1 MDPRPATPS
10 LLRELNDRTALELLL
25 TRGPMTRAQIGEF
38 TGLSKV
44 TAAQLLGRLE
54 ERGIV
59 QVTGT
64 QSGGRGPNAA
74 VYAVVPSTAYVA
86 GLHVEAEV
94 VSVAVADVT
103 GRVIAEISVDP
114 NGGHDPVALVHNAVT
129 AACRAAH
136 VELDKLRA
144 FVIGSP
150 GVVDPQTGDIRLAVN
165 IPEWHEGVL
174 DALRGDLGRTVII
187 ENDTNLAAM
196 AEHAS
201 GAARDRDDFALVWIG
216 TGLGLA

>member
-25 TRGPMTRAQIGEF
+25 TRGPMTRAQIGES

-54 ERGIV
+54 ERGLV

-86 GLHVEAEV
+86 GLHVEAE
-94 VSVAVADVT
+94 AVRLLHREHRRVREGLVRDAERIEAGEKIDLCC
-103 GRVIAEISVDP
+103 GR
-114 NGGHDPVALVHNAVT
+114 GHDRGIMEMGAH
-129 AACRAAH
+129 AA
-136 VELDKLRA
+136 
-144 FVIGSP
+144 IG
-150 GVVDPQTGDIRLAVN
+150 DPR
-165 IPEWHEGVL
+165 
-174 DALRGDLGRTVII
+174 
-187 ENDTNLAAM
+187 
-196 AEHAS
+196 
-201 GAARDRDDFALVWIG
+201 
-216 TGLGLA
+216 